1 MLNVVVSRLATF
13 CDEYL
18 LSTEAPFFTTAGTR
32 TGAEFVR
39 PTTTSAADD
48 ADNNDDNNDNNDET
62 SEGTETT
69 STSTGLAAPGLAVPG
84 ALAWFANLV
93 TVFLSFCFLI

>member
-1 MLNVVVSRLATF
+1 MLYLVVSQLATY

-18 LSTEAPFFTTAGTR
+18 SPTTEAPFFTTAGTR

-39 PTTTSAADD
+39 PSTTSAAGD
-48 ADNNDDNNDNNDET
+48 ADNNGNNDDN
-62 SEGTETT
+62 GTTQGAETT

-84 ALAWFANLV
+84 GLAWFANPV
-93 TVFLSFCFLI
+93 TVFLSFFFMI